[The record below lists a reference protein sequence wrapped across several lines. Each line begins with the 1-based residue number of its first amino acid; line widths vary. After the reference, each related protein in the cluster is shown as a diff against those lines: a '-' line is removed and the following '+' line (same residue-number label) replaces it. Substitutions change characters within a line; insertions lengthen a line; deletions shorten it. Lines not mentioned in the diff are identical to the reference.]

1 MTTYTDT
8 SASPRGTLASHR
20 TALLGVGSGLLAAT
34 LTTLFAHDWGEVAV
48 SVTVIAVVTA
58 GVWGYVVPRALGRAS
73 AGGTALGL
81 AVPAALLV
89 VPAFW
94 SGLPLVLG
102 VAALVVGNAG
112 RKAPSGAGKCIAAIA
127 LAALTVLFYLFIYV
141 SEGLAGETGFL
152 LD

>member
-1 MTTYTDT
+1 MTTATHT
-8 SASPRGTLASHR
+8 HETPTISR
-20 TALLGVGSGLLAAT
+20 TALIGAATGVVAAT
-34 LTTLFAHDWGEVAV
+34 LTTLFAHDWGEVAF
-48 SVTVIAVVTA
+48 SVAIIAVVTA
-58 GVWGYVVPRALGRAS
+58 VVWGIVVPQALRKDS

-102 VAALVVGNAG
+102 AAALLVGNAG
-112 RKAPSGAGKCIAAIA
+112 RKAPTGAGKCIVAVV
-127 LAALTVLFYLFIYV
+127 LAAATVLFYLAIYV
-141 SEGLAGETGFL
+141 MEGSTGKTGFL